1 MDEDDLF
8 EDEWELMDRQEA
20 ADLDDLHDAIDERF
34 DAEADVIDEEE
45 EFLGFLAGAWAAGW
59 F

>member
-8 EDEWELMDRQEA
+8 EDEWALLDQQEA
-20 ADLDDLHDAIDERF
+20 DDLDDLHDAIDERF
-34 DAEADVIDEEE
+34 DAEVDEEE
-45 EFLGFLAGAWAAGW
+45 EFIGFISGAWAAGW